1 MSGIPDPGGVSGT
14 FAALERTTPI
24 VQVSD
29 GVLTTTSMRIAN
41 GTDNE
46 HASVLR
52 LIRDNL
58 DDFEEFGL
66 VRFEIRPRPAGQ
78 HGGGDIQI
86 AILTEEHAT
95 LLLTYMRNSVVVR
108 DFKKR
113 LVREFWELRR
123 QAATPVAAAMPT
135 HAEALRGWATELERA
150 ELAEARVAELEPS
163 AEAWD
168 TLQEIGAD
176 YEVADA
182 AKILSRD
189 PNIEIGRNR
198 LFEFMHDQD
207 WIYRGRHNTWKAYQ
221 DQVDAGRLK
230 HRPGRQ
236 YFCKKHNE
244 YRTGDPTIVVTPKGL
259 AELRRLLGGGQLE
272 LVVAS

>member
-52 LIRDNL
+52 LLRDNL
-58 DDFEEFGL
+58 ADFEEFGR
-66 VRFEIRPRPAGQ
+66 VGFEIQPFDTAG
-78 HGGGDIQI
+78 GIQRREV

-95 LLLTYMRNSVVVR
+95 LLLTYMRNSAVVR

-123 QAATPVAAAMPT
+123 QAAAPAAMPT

-150 ELAEARVAELEPS
+150 EAAEARVAELEPS
-163 AEAWD
+163 ATAWD
-168 TLQEIGAD
+168 TLQGIGAD
-176 YEVADA
+176 YEVGDA

-189 PNIEIGRNR
+189 PNIRIGRNR
-198 LFEFMHDQD
+198 LFDFMADRG
-207 WIYRGRHNTWKAYQ
+207 WVYRGRHNAWKAYQ
-221 DQVDAGRLK
+221 GQVDAGRLK
-230 HRPGRQ
+230 HRPGRE
-236 YFCKKHNE
+236 YFCKRHNE
-244 YRTGDPTIVVTPKGL
+244 YRTGDPTIVVTAKGL
-259 AELRRLLGGGQLE
+259 ADLRRMLGGGQLE